1 MVLFQIGALDIT
13 PFIVVSSYSVSSQP
27 EYETWYD
34 GNCTER
40 RGVKRVKLRGSF
52 SLKFFSNKSYQD
64 FLTAVE
70 TAKGDGDYLYAT
82 VYDNKKRTTKATNVY
97 FDYEPANIEPVIG
110 WADNEEIEITI
121 TER

>member
-1 MVLFQIGALDIT
+1 MILFQIGALDIT
-13 PFIVVSSYSVSSQP
+13 PFIVVSSYAVSSQS

-34 GNCTER
+34 GNNTER
-40 RGVKRVKLRGSF
+40 RAVKRFKLRGSF
-52 SLKFFSNKSYQD
+52 SVKFFNTSDYQS
-64 FLTAVE
+64 FLSAVE

-97 FDYEPANIEPVIG
+97 FDYEPTNVEPVIG